1 MSATGRKN
9 NNNSNSNNQ
18 KNTEKN
24 RDLASINNTAAVY
37 KDKIDN
43 STGNGFKITL
53 MA

>member
-1 MSATGRKN
+1 MSATGRK

-37 KDKIDN
+37 KDKIDD